1 MISNVLL
8 PASFRREQGSRM
20 AGALLLY
27 VTVVLGFTL
36 ILGGCSVLP
45 KKMPLTVYVLRPA
58 SIETSVQP
66 NAAIVQIHAPRS
78 SGILSSS
85 SIAVMP
91 NAQQMSVYS
100 GARWD
105 DILPRLVQDY
115 LIQNFRTAA
124 AFEAVID
131 TDSRIVPDYH
141 LISDLRA
148 FHSSYTHAGNNRGN
162 PMVEVE
168 FDVQLIDAYA
178 RTIVAQRRFSV
189 VEPSSGTEVD
199 VVVQAFNRAAAT
211 LSAELLEWT
220 AQNIAPHE
228 G

>member
-1 MISNVLL
+1 MISNSIRLAL
-8 PASFRREQGSRM
+8 FRREQGPRP

-36 ILGGCSVLP
+36 MLGGCSVLP
-45 KKMPLTVYVLRPA
+45 KKMPLTVYVLRPVP
-58 SIETSVQP
+58 IETSEQP

-78 SGILSSS
+78 SGILGGS

-91 NAQQMSVYS
+91 SAQQVSVYS

-131 TDSRIVPDYH
+131 TDSHIVPDYH

>member
-1 MISNVLL
+1 
-8 PASFRREQGSRM
+8 
-20 AGALLLY
+20 
-27 VTVVLGFTL
+27 
-36 ILGGCSVLP
+36 
-45 KKMPLTVYVLRPA
+45 
-58 SIETSVQP
+58 
-66 NAAIVQIHAPRS
+66 
-78 SGILSSS
+78 
-85 SIAVMP
+85 MP